1 MSDPVPPRFRKTKS
15 GKWAAMGPVETLEKA
30 LAGGGIVEVQ
40 KKSGDWS
47 KFHIASLGKPFD
59 VDGVQ
64 MVYGYGPD
72 DEEEGAKRLARE
84 NRKAD
89 RASGS
94 SSSSGESQAPP
105 PSEPVD
111 SGYLSAA
118 EPQRDE
124 SEPLPVFQGEDEWV
138 EEF

>member
-30 LAGGGIVEVQ
+30 LAAGGIVEVQ

-47 KFHIASLGKPFD
+47 KFHVASLGKPFD

-84 NRKAD
+84 SRKA
-89 RASGS
+89 ANSGG
-94 SSSSGESQAPP
+94 GEPQPP
-105 PSEPVD
+105 ATDEPID
-111 SGYLSAA
+111 SGHQSISQ
-118 EPQRDE
+118 PHRDE
-124 SEPLPVFQGEDEWV
+124 SEPLPVFQGDEEWV